1 MKGTVTFEM
10 TLHSQRKVNSSTWKK
25 LRLRIL
31 NRDGRECY
39 WCGME
44 ANTVDHIIPV
54 AKGGTDDPENLVAA
68 CRKCNFSKQDKMPD
82 EFVMQRAG
90 LFSNK
95 DSTAMSYRGFLSP
108 PNESKR
114 H

>member
-1 MKGTVTFEM
+1 
-10 TLHSQRKVNSSTWKK
+10 
-25 LRLRIL
+25 
-31 NRDGRECY
+31 
-39 WCGME
+39 ME

-82 EFVMQRAG
+82 EFVLQRAG
-90 LFSNK
+90 LFLNR
-95 DSTAMSYRGFLSP
+95 DSTAISSRGFLSP
-108 PNESKR
+108 QNESKR

>member
-1 MKGTVTFEM
+1 M

-39 WCGME
+39 WCGMD

-90 LFSNK
+90 LFSK
-95 DSTAMSYRGFLSP
+95 GDSTAMSYRGFLSP

>member
-1 MKGTVTFEM
+1 M
-10 TLHSQRKVNSSTWKK
+10 TLHSQRKVNSATWKK

-39 WCGME
+39 WCGMD
-44 ANTVDHIIPV
+44 ASTVDHIIPV

-82 EFVMQRAG
+82 EFVLQRAG
-90 LFSNK
+90 LFSNS